1 VIPTPVVLGLDF
13 GGTKIAVAVSDL
25 SGRRLGGTTIDSRAE
40 SGGAEAKKALA
51 RGLTA
56 AHELLAE
63 VAPGQELA
71 GVGAATLGIP
81 YDDRVELAP
90 TFPGWDELPF
100 GQLVRDAFPGVPV
113 RLATDVK
120 AAAAAELRW
129 GALAGCDPG
138 LYLNLGTGLA
148 IAIVAGGTVIT
159 GAHGASGEIG
169 YNLRS
174 ADDVWVG
181 PDERTILEHVVSGQA
196 LETTG
201 SARLGQPVTAADV
214 FTMARTQPDAA
225 VLTEEFVRELAM
237 HLANLTIAVDP
248 VRIVVGGGLVRSWD
262 QIEAGLRRA
271 LDAAVPFPPELSMA
285 RFPTE
290 APLIGALALGVEA
303 AGVVLGTEAFA

>member
-1 VIPTPVVLGLDF
+1 VATPVVLGLDF
-13 GGTKIAVAVSDL
+13 GGTKIALAVADL
-25 SGRRLGGTTIDSRAE
+25 SGRRLGVRSIDSQAE
-40 SGGAEAKKALA
+40 SSGAAEAMA
-51 RGLTA
+51 RGLSA
-56 AHELLAE
+56 ARELLAE
-63 VAPGQELA
+63 VASADELA

-90 TFPGWDELPF
+90 TFPGWGELPF
-100 GQLVRDAFPGVPV
+100 GQLIRDAFPGIPV

-148 IAIVAGGTVIT
+148 VAIVAGGTVIT

-174 ADDVWVG
+174 AADVYVD
-181 PDERTILEHVVSGQA
+181 PAERTILEHVVSGQA

-201 SARLGQPVTAADV
+201 SARLGQRVTAADV

-225 VLTEEFVRELAM
+225 VLTDEFTRELAM
-237 HLANLTIAVDP
+237 HVANLAIAVDP

-262 QIEAGLRRA
+262 QLEAGLRRA
-271 LDAAVPFPPELSMA
+271 LDAAVPFPPELSVA
-285 RFPTE
+285 RFPSD

-303 AGVVLGTEAFA
+303 AGVVLGAEAFA

>member
-1 VIPTPVVLGLDF
+1 MIPTPVVLGLDF
-13 GGTKIAVAVSDL
+13 GGTKIAVAVGDL
-25 SGRRLGGTTIDSRAE
+25 TGRRLGGTTIDSRAE
-40 SGGAEAKKALA
+40 PGASKALA
-51 RGLTA
+51 RGLAA

-129 GALAGCDPG
+129 GALADCDPG
-138 LYLNLGTGLA
+138 LYVNLGTGLA

-201 SARLGQPVTAADV
+201 SARLGQQVTAADV

-225 VLTEEFVRELAM
+225 VLTDEFVRELAM
-237 HLANLTIAVDP
+237 HLANLAIAVDP

-271 LDAAVPFPPELSMA
+271 LDAAVPFPPELSVA

>member
-1 VIPTPVVLGLDF
+1 MATPVVLGLDF
-13 GGTKIAVAVSDL
+13 GGTKIALAVADL
-25 SGRRLGGTTIDSRAE
+25 SGRRLGARSIDSQAE
-40 SGGAEAKKALA
+40 SSGAAEAMA
-51 RGLTA
+51 RGLSA
-56 AHELLAE
+56 ARELLAE
-63 VAPGQELA
+63 VASADELA

-90 TFPGWDELPF
+90 TFPGWGELPF
-100 GQLVRDAFPGVPV
+100 GQLIRDAFPGIPV

-148 IAIVAGGTVIT
+148 VAIVAGGTVIT

-174 ADDVWVG
+174 AADVYVD
-181 PDERTILEHVVSGQA
+181 PAERTILEHVVSGQA

-201 SARLGQPVTAADV
+201 SARLGQRVTAADV

-225 VLTEEFVRELAM
+225 VLTDEFTRELAM
-237 HLANLTIAVDP
+237 HVANLATAIDP

-262 QIEAGLRRA
+262 QLEAGLRRA
-271 LDAAVPFPPELSMA
+271 LDAAVPFPPELSVA
-285 RFPTE
+285 RFPSD

-303 AGVVLGTEAFA
+303 AGVVLGAEAFA

>member
-1 VIPTPVVLGLDF
+1 VATPVVLGLDF
-13 GGTKIAVAVSDL
+13 GGTKIALAVADL
-25 SGRRLGGTTIDSRAE
+25 SGRRLGARSIDSQAE
-40 SGGAEAKKALA
+40 SSGAAEAMA
-51 RGLTA
+51 RGLSA
-56 AHELLAE
+56 ARELLAE
-63 VAPGQELA
+63 VASADELA

-90 TFPGWDELPF
+90 TFPGWGELPF
-100 GQLVRDAFPGVPV
+100 GQLIRDAFPGIPV

-148 IAIVAGGTVIT
+148 VAIVAGGTVIT

-174 ADDVWVG
+174 AADVYVE
-181 PDERTILEHVVSGQA
+181 PAERTILEHVVSGQA

-201 SARLGQPVTAADV
+201 SARLGQRVTAADV

-225 VLTEEFVRELAM
+225 VLTDEFTRELAM
-237 HLANLTIAVDP
+237 HVANLATAIDP

-262 QIEAGLRRA
+262 QLEAGLRRA
-271 LDAAVPFPPELSMA
+271 LDAAVPFPPELSVA
-285 RFPTE
+285 RFPSD

-303 AGVVLGTEAFA
+303 AGVVLGAEAFA